1 MTIDPAR
8 RVQALYVPVSDGV
21 RLAVDVWLPVER
33 IARDERVGTAFRAT
47 RYHRAEQRP
56 GLGPEADGNHAAGE
70 LWNRAGFA
78 LVVADARGT
87 GASFGSRTMELGPR
101 EIVDYGELIDWV
113 VAQPW
118 SNGRVGVYGT
128 SYEGQAAE
136 LVAGLGNPHV
146 VAVAALFS
154 PLDPY
159 RELFYPGGCA
169 TGGRFA
175 RWMCESQIK
184 DGVAG
189 AVERLSE
196 VTGLPA
202 EELTPPMPVKPVDG
216 PDGSALLGAA
226 IGEHQANVDMQ
237 KLLGRAAFSD
247 DRLPGLDWQ
256 ATTPAAVRQAIE
268 ATGVPMLI
276 RAGWLDGAF
285 AAGVLRRFATFAN
298 QQEVEIGPWGH
309 GGGTYADTL
318 RPDATLAGDLLVPE
332 GQDRRLVEFFTRYVE
347 RAETPDGK
355 HSLRFGTLGTDQWQ
369 AVGSWPPEGA
379 RVQTWY
385 LASSGRLAPEPGPA
399 ADLRHVVD
407 PAASTGPTNRWL
419 AVDLGRDAAYAERR
433 KADEKLLTFTSEPLS
448 ADLHVTGFPVVSL
461 RLATSGSDGAIY
473 AYLEDVAP
481 DGEVTYVTEG
491 CLRFVH
497 RATTGSAE
505 PTRLGVPRSFA
516 RADRLAV
523 EPGQDLDLAVEL
535 LPMAA
540 LFRAGHKIRVA
551 LGGHDAACF
560 DRYGP
565 PDETFT
571 IQLGEHST
579 LELPIPT
586 SGSVSQ
592 LTIATRSLRP
602 SPNYTGTGT
611 PPL

>member
-1 MTIDPAR
+1 MTIDPLR
-8 RVQALYVPVSDGV
+8 RLQSLYVPVSDGV

-33 IARDERVGTAFRAT
+33 IARGERVGTALRAT
-47 RYHRAEQRP
+47 RYHRAEQPAGP
-56 GLGPEADGNHAAGE
+56 GAGADSNCAAGG
-70 LWNRAGFA
+70 LWTAAGFA
-78 LVVADARGT
+78 LVLADARGT

-101 EIVDYGELIDWV
+101 EVADYAELVDWV
-113 VAQPW
+113 AAQLW

-175 RWMCESQIK
+175 RWMCESQVK

-196 VTGLPA
+196 LTGLPA
-202 EELTPPMPVKPVDG
+202 AELSLPAPVKSVDG
-216 PDGSALLGAA
+216 PDGPALLEAA
-226 IGEHQANVDMQ
+226 IAEHQANVDMQ
-237 KLLGRAAFSD
+237 KLLGQAPFSD
-247 DRLPGLDWQ
+247 DHLPGLDWQ
-256 ATTPAAVRQAIE
+256 ATTPAAARQAIE
-268 ATGVPMLI
+268 AAGVPMLV

-285 AAGVLRRFATFAN
+285 AAGALRRFATFAN
-298 QQEVEIGPWGH
+298 QQQVEIGPWGH

-318 RPDATLAGDLLVPE
+318 RPDGKLAGDLLVTE
-332 GQDRRLVEFFTRYVE
+332 GQDRRLVDFFTRYVE
-347 RAETPDGK
+347 RAETPDGE
-355 HSLRFGTLGTDQWQ
+355 HSLIFGTLGTDQWQ
-369 AVGSWPPEGA
+369 VVGSWPPEGA
-379 RVQTWY
+379 AVRTWY
-385 LASSGRLAPEPGPA
+385 LVFPDRLAAGPGPA
-399 ADLRHVVD
+399 TVLRHVVD
-407 PAASTGPTNRWL
+407 PTASTGPTNRWL
-419 AVDLGRDAAYAERR
+419 AVDLGRGAAYANRR
-433 KADEKLLTFTSEPLS
+433 RADEALVTFTSEPLP
-448 ADLHVTGFPVVSL
+448 ADLHAAGFPVVSL

-497 RATTGSAE
+497 RATTGAAE

-516 RADRLAV
+516 RADGRAV
-523 EPGQDLDLAVEL
+523 EPGQDLDLALEL

-540 LFRAGHKIRVA
+540 LFRAGHRIRLA

-565 PDETFT
+565 ANETFAVH
-571 IQLGEHST
+571 LGEHSV
-579 LELPIPT
+579 LDLPI
-586 SGSVSQ
+586 
-592 LTIATRSLRP
+592 LTRDEALGPRVPRA
-602 SPNYTGTGT
+602 GHVVGGGK
-611 PPL
+611 

>member
-8 RVQALYVPVSDGV
+8 RVQSLHVPVSDGV

-33 IARDERVGTAFRAT
+33 ITRGERVGTAFRAT
-47 RYHRAEQRP
+47 RYHRAEQP
-56 GLGPEADGNHAAGE
+56 LGLEPEADSNHAAGE
-70 LWNRAGFA
+70 LWTRAGFA

-87 GASFGSRTMELGPR
+87 GASFGARAMELGPR
-101 EIVDYGELIDWV
+101 EIADYGELIDWV
-113 VAQPW
+113 AAQPW

-136 LVAGLGNPHV
+136 LVAALGNPHV

-154 PLDPY
+154 PGDPY

-184 DGVAG
+184 DGVVG
-189 AVERLSE
+189 AVERLSGL
-196 VTGLPA
+196 TGLPA
-202 EELTPPMPVKPVDG
+202 EELSLPAPVKRVDG
-216 PDGSALLGAA
+216 PDGPALLEAA

-237 KLLGRAAFSD
+237 KLLCRAPFSD
-247 DRLPGLDWQ
+247 DCLPGLDWH
-256 ATTPAAVRQAIE
+256 ATTPAVARQAIE
-268 ATGVPMLI
+268 ATGVPMLV

-285 AAGVLRRFATFAN
+285 AAGALRRFATFAN

-318 RPDATLAGDLLVPE
+318 RPDGTLAGDLLVPE
-332 GQDRRLVEFFTRYVE
+332 GQDRRLLEFFTRYVE
-347 RAETPDGK
+347 RAETPDGT
-355 HSLRFGTLGTDQWQ
+355 HSLTFGTLGTDQWQ
-369 AVGSWPPEGA
+369 AVGSWPPRGA
-379 RVQTWY
+379 RVRTWY
-385 LASSGRLAPEPGPA
+385 LASSGRLSPEPGPA
-399 ADLRHVVD
+399 ADLRHVLH

-419 AVDLGRDAAYAERR
+419 ALDLGRGAAYADRR
-433 KADEKLLTFTSEPLS
+433 QADEALLTFTSEPLP
-448 ADLHVTGFPVVSL
+448 ADLHVAGFPVVSL

-481 DGEVTYVTEG
+481 HGEATYVTEG
-491 CLRFVH
+491 CLRFLH
-497 RATTGSAE
+497 RATTGPAE

-516 RADRLAV
+516 RADQLVV

-540 LFRAGHKIRVA
+540 RFRAGHKIRVA

-571 IQLGEHST
+571 IRLGEHST
-579 LELPIPT
+579 LDLPILT
-586 SGSVSQ
+586 SGSVSG
-592 LTIATRSLRP
+592 P
-602 SPNYTGTGT
+602 T
-611 PPL
+611 PRA